1 MTYDIVTIGDA
12 VSDLFIRPNEAVTHT
27 DRLHDTRLCF
37 LHGAKI
43 SVDEMHRD
51 IGGSACN
58 VAVGLARLGFKAAM
72 IGAIG
77 ADSDADKIEGKL
89 SEENV
94 DIKYLKKY
102 NKFCT
107 NFSVIIVYK
116 GDRTVFVYRGLKDYS
131 IIKIP
136 KNISAKWLY
145 LGPVANSFK
154 SNYKD
159 IISLVSEKNINLAIN
174 PGHRQI
180 IEGRDELK
188 RLIYI
193 SKLLILNKEEA
204 LDLTKLASF
213 VSIKDLLK
221 RLKSYG
227 PEMVVVT
234 DGEKGAYLV
243 HDEDYVGIKPYKTEV
258 VDNTGAGDAF
268 SSGFI
273 ASLMTNNDLT
283 VALKSGI
290 MNASEVIT
298 EYGAQ
303 TKLSNS
309 EKLKKI
315 IGISPDIYNL

>member
-12 VSDLFIRPNEAVTHT
+12 VSDLFIKPSEAETHT
-27 DRLHDTRLCF
+27 DRLHETRLCF

-43 SVDEMHRD
+43 SVDETHRD

-58 VAVGLARLGFKAAM
+58 VAVSMSRLGFNSAM

-77 ADSDADKIEGKL
+77 SDVDGEKIINRL
-89 SEENV
+89 IRENV
-94 DIKYLKKY
+94 DIKNLKKY
-102 NKFCT
+102 NKFCS

-136 KNISAKWLY
+136 KNVSAKWLY

-159 IISLVSEKNINLAIN
+159 IISLVSEKNISLAIN

-180 IEGRDELK
+180 VEGREELK

-204 LDLTKLASF
+204 IDLTKLGSY
-213 VSIKDLLK
+213 VNIK
-221 RLKSYG
+221 
-227 PEMVVVT
+227 
-234 DGEKGAYLV
+234 
-243 HDEDYVGIKPYKTEV
+243 KT
-258 VDNTGAGDAF
+258 
-268 SSGFI
+268 
-273 ASLMTNNDLT
+273 
-283 VALKSGI
+283 
-290 MNASEVIT
+290 
-298 EYGAQ
+298 
-303 TKLSNS
+303 
-309 EKLKKI
+309 
-315 IGISPDIYNL
+315 